1 MDRKEPEFYEPLPDL
16 RGCPGWLWRKTG
28 RPVRVALG
36 LVPIA
41 AIVAAVLLA
50 PGIGE
55 SKRDRDADQE
65 RARAERH
72 ARLVRDQRIEQ
83 TPRHR
88 ETRYVDPGRG
98 DASARL
104 AARVRLV
111 ANMRSTILADAPGA
125 RPASSRACGECERYP
140 ARSKRSAPSRPLEGE
155 RAYACLAR
163 TSQFEGGVIGHPYR
177 SKVAFRDGA
186 YTFCKIAGRPGVERD
201 PEVTTPRVCG
211 GWTRLTRT
219 VDRS

>member
-1 MDRKEPEFYEPLPDL
+1 MDRKEPEYYEPFPDL
-16 RGCPGWLWRKTG
+16 SALPGWLWRKTG
-28 RPVRVALG
+28 RRARVALG
-36 LVPIA
+36 LVSIG

-55 SKRDRDADQE
+55 SKRGREADQE

-72 ARLVRDQRIEQ
+72 ARLIRAQRIEQ
-83 TPRHR
+83 TPHHR

-98 DASARL
+98 DASARF

-111 ANMRSTILADAPGA
+111 ANMRSAILADA
-125 RPASSRACGECERYP
+125 RRRERAGELDGPLRRVECERFP
-140 ARSKRSAPSRPLEGE
+140 RTVGGVRPQRDLSKARAR
-155 RAYACLAR
+155 YACLAV
-163 TSQFEGGVIGHPYR
+163 TSQFGGGVIGHPYR

-211 GWTRLTRT
+211 G
-219 VDRS
+219 